1 MAYTAL
7 ELINRAYFLSGVVSY
22 RFQEVSGPQAKEGL
36 YLLNSI
42 LQSATP
48 NSRLIPYWDRHAF
61 VLSYGVER
69 YFIENLAENETFT
82 FNIGPIRYPV
92 MPSTRDAYFGTAR
105 VDNITSIPSIY
116 LTEKTLGGMYIY
128 VYPLPA
134 QNYPAQITGKFALT
148 NVTLTSDLLLSYDE
162 YYINNYLRY
171 ALGNEICLENNIEFT
186 PEKKQRLEELVE
198 QLSWRS
204 PPDLTMKKLPLINR
218 HAGGISYQQANIG
231 KGFFP

>member
-7 ELINRAYFLSGVVSY
+7 ELVNEAYFLSGVVSY
-22 RFQEVSGPQAKEGL
+22 RFQEVSGPQSKKGL

-42 LQSATP
+42 LQSATA
-48 NSRLIPYWDRHAF
+48 NSRLIPYYSRHDL

-69 YFIENLAENETFT
+69 YFIENLVEDETFT

-92 MPSTRDAYFGTAR
+92 MQSTRDAYFGTAR
-105 VDNITSIPSIY
+105 VDNITSIPSVY
-116 LTEKTLGGMYIY
+116 LPEQTLGGMYVY
-128 VYPLPA
+128 VYPLPS

-148 NVTLTSDLLLSYDE
+148 NVTLNTDLLLSYDK
-162 YYINNYLRY
+162 YYIDNYLRY
-171 ALGNEICLENNIEFT
+171 AVANEICLENNIEFT
-186 PEKKQRLEELVE
+186 PEKKLRLEELIN

-204 PPDLTMKKLPLINR
+204 PPDLTMKKLSLINR